1 MAAEIYKNLEDVTNK
16 AMKTGE
22 KVVTIECPCCGK
34 TFYTLE
40 SEAVYRPIIRHEDDY
55 ALDLNKFSGKTLG
68 RKCPFCGYS
77 GSLTL
82 ADFGGK

>member
-1 MAAEIYKNLEDVTNK
+1 MSEIYRNLEEVTEK
-16 AMKTGE
+16 AIKTGE
-22 KVVTIECPCCGK
+22 KVVTIQCPCCSK

-40 SEAVYRPIIRHEDDY
+40 SEAAYQTIIRTEDR
-55 ALDLNKFSGKTLG
+55 FSGKMLG

-82 ADFGGK
+82 ANFGDK